1 MVDDKMHAR
10 SVGPYSWITQ
20 QRLGGKSQNGGQRFG
35 EMETWAIESY
45 GASNVLQELLTYKSD
60 NIVGRNLLY
69 NALAKGTKLPKPGM
83 PESFNVLAY
92 ELRGLSIK
100 LEGHE
105 KNENGEYDEI
115 DNRVDT
121 KYYQEIEGSGE

>member
-1 MVDDKMHAR
+1 
-10 SVGPYSWITQ
+10 
-20 QRLGGKSQNGGQRFG
+20 
-35 EMETWAIESY
+35 
-45 GASNVLQELLTYKSD
+45 
-60 NIVGRNLLY
+60 
-69 NALAKGTKLPKPGM
+69 M

-100 LEGHE
+100 LEAHE